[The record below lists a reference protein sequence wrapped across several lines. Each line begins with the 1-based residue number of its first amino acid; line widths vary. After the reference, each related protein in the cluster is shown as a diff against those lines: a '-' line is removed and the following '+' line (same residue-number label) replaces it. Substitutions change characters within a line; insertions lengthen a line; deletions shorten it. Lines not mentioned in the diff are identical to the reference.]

1 MMMEIDPTG
10 PLLFQEKRFW
20 DLLRSVKWKSDAIK
34 LPPIRKDANKII
46 FFMLY
51 LVFSDRPDVIC
62 LLVDT
67 EKFLAINQ
75 FLFFIR
81 IKRNATGF
89 YFDLCKCFN
98 GLFRKQKTGTA
109 TAMPVC
115 DIEFRNVLPF
125 TQPETK
131 VIGCHVEAFFP
142 HVFCCKASV

>member
-67 EKFLAINQ
+67 ERFLAINQ

-89 YFDLCKCFN
+89 YFDLWKCFN
-98 GLFRKQKTGTA
+98 GLFRKKTGTA

-115 DIEFRNVLPF
+115 DMEFRYVLPF
-125 TQPETK
+125 TQPEAK
-131 VIGCHVEAFFP
+131 IIRCHVKSLLP
-142 HVFCCKASV
+142 HIFGGKAAV

>member
-67 EKFLAINQ
+67 ERFLAINQ

-89 YFDLCKCFN
+89 YFDLWKCFN
-98 GLFRKQKTGTA
+98 GLFRK
-109 TAMPVC
+109 
-115 DIEFRNVLPF
+115 
-125 TQPETK
+125 TK
-131 VIGCHVEAFFP
+131 PALLLHCRFAIWSSDMYYHLLSLKP
-142 HVFCCKASV
+142 KL